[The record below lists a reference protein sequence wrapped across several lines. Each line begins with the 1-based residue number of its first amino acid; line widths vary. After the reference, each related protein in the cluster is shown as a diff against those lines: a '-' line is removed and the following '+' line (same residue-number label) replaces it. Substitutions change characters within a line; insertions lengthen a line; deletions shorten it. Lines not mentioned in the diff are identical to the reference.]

1 VRYMLLLHIVWIAL
15 LLTSAAQNQAK
26 STVQDLPS
34 SNTRAGEF
42 RAEPSPERLARGRY
56 VVEGPAH
63 CLECH
68 SESDSKNALGQPRPG
83 TKGAGQIIKN
93 EAFNGE
99 PLPDGLVYP
108 NITTDKET
116 GAATWT
122 VLSVSAP
129 FGMESVVTAENCWIT
144 CRTRSSAA

>member
-1 VRYMLLLHIVWIAL
+1 MLLLHIVWIAL

-68 SESDSKNALGQPRPG
+68 SESDFKNAQGQPRPG

-93 EAFNGE
+93 EDFNGE
-99 PLPDGLVYP
+99 PLSDGLVYP

-116 GAATWT
+116 G
-122 VLSVSAP
+122 
-129 FGMESVVTAENCWIT
+129 
-144 CRTRSSAA
+144 